1 MRQFVAVLADYF
13 AQKHHFAQI
22 VYDNAAF
29 RAILS
34 KYFLAEPLEAQHLDH
49 AQTVQFFRRGKRILD
64 RKSRLLGSQIINI
77 CFEHLRVD

>member
-49 AQTVQFFRRGKRILD
+49 AQTVRFSEEESAYSTEKVVCSGVR
-64 RKSRLLGSQIINI
+64 
-77 CFEHLRVD
+77 